1 MIFMLTISGA
11 VSAALLP
18 STHHATWSPAV
29 SACSPSTGLS
39 TFSIHQARTAMLSMV
54 ETTSA
59 PPDSTTTVPVRA
71 ITRWTARAVVLVA
84 VTTTPMFQWVAADL
98 AMEWSRVV
106 APVVARLPT
115 VSMPPVVA
123 RLLQVAAAA
132 TRARLL
138 VLSAM
143 FALHIA
149 PLLPAAALP
158 AAVPVILSNPLAL
171 HVGRASASAGAAAVL
186 VCAALPPAD
195 TAPVTDSSVLAIDE
209 AEEVEEVLPKVPL
222 PPEAVSCSPL
232 PRPATPRP
240 APPRLALPRPAPP
253 AGSPLS
259 CSAPRMRQSARRQ
272 AKMIVRGLPAHVSP
286 HKLLDDFPQVAT
298 PYGPAP
304 S

>member
-1 MIFMLTISGA
+1 MMLIFVSGA

-39 TFSIHQARTAMLSMV
+39 TISMHQASRTAVLSMV

-59 PPDSTTTVPVRA
+59 PPPGSATAPVRA

-84 VTTTPMFQWVAADL
+84 VTMTPMFQFHATHL
-98 AMEWSRVV
+98 AMEWTRVV
-106 APVVARLPT
+106 APVVAHLPT
-115 VSMPPVVA
+115 MSMPPVVA
-123 RLLQVAAAA
+123 RLLQVAVVA

-149 PLLPAAALP
+149 PLLPVVAVP
-158 AAVPVILSNPLAL
+158 AAVPAILSSPLAL

-195 TAPVTDSSVLAIDE
+195 AAPATDPTVLAIK
-209 AEEVEEVLPKVPL
+209 EEEEEPVLPPL
-222 PPEAVSCSPL
+222 HTPVRCPP
-232 PRPATPRP
+232 P
-240 APPRLALPRPAPP
+240 AP
-253 AGSPLS
+253 GE
-259 CSAPRMRQSARRQ
+259 
-272 AKMIVRGLPAHVSP
+272 
-286 HKLLDDFPQVAT
+286 
-298 PYGPAP
+298 
-304 S
+304 

>member
-39 TFSIHQARTAMLSMV
+39 TFSIHHARTAMLSMV

-232 PRPATPRP
+232 PRPA
-240 APPRLALPRPAPP
+240 PP

>member
-39 TFSIHQARTAMLSMV
+39 TFSIHHARTAMLSMV

-171 HVGRASASAGAAAVL
+171 HIGRASASAGAAAVL

-240 APPRLALPRPAPP
+240 APPRLASPCPAP
-253 AGSPLS
+253 LRQL
-259 CSAPRMRQSARRQ
+259 APRSAAPRLACGSRHGARQR
-272 AKMIVRGLPAHVSP
+272 
-286 HKLLDDFPQVAT
+286 
-298 PYGPAP
+298 
-304 S
+304 

>member
-39 TFSIHQARTAMLSMV
+39 TFSIHHARTAMLSMV

>member
-39 TFSIHQARTAMLSMV
+39 TFSIHHARTAMLSMV

-240 APPRLALPRPAPP
+240 APPRLALPRPGLTAVPTDGVVGGERP
-253 AGSPLS
+253 RQPRCAAGR
-259 CSAPRMRQSARRQ
+259 ARGRGGTARAGARAARRRVGSGG
-272 AKMIVRGLPAHVSP
+272 A
-286 HKLLDDFPQVAT
+286 
-298 PYGPAP
+298 
-304 S
+304 